1 MRDARHHSLKQISE
15 PIAAIV
21 ARYRTS
27 GLALDR
33 FAEQNGIPR
42 GRLHYWVYQ
51 KQPNNRGGTRPK
63 VEAAVAPVFQEVK
76 LAGKPAPAAGLV
88 EVSLPQGIA
97 IRFSGAVT
105 PDWISSVV
113 QALQRPC

>member
-1 MRDARHHSLKQISE
+1 MKDDRDNHPPRTPEQIAE
-15 PIAAIV
+15 II
-21 ARYRTS
+21 ARYRAS

-51 KQPNNRGGTRPK
+51 KQPVDGALAYPK
-63 VEAAVAPVFQEVK
+63 GQAAVAPAFEEIK
-76 LAGKPAPAAGLV
+76 LGGQTVPAGHLV
-88 EVSLPQGIA
+88 EVSLLQGIA

-105 PDWISSVV
+105 PEWIGAVV
-113 QALQRPC
+113 QALQRSC